1 MSKKAETAQLVLKFP
16 DASDATIARLRTLLK
31 HYTGKLITKTEC
43 IDSEDDDEDLELNAE
58 PETVTA
64 AELTLKLTDAS
75 LGYIVENILELDQ
88 FNRNVREF
96 NKTVANIEKGA

>member
-43 IDSEDDDEDLELNAE
+43 VDSEDDEEGLELNAE
-58 PETVTA
+58 PETVTT
-64 AELTLKLTDAS
+64 AELTVKLNDAAAYYFLEKILDIRTEVSIKAVTDAVKS
-75 LGYIVENILELDQ
+75 A
-88 FNRNVREF
+88 
-96 NKTVANIEKGA
+96 KKGA

>member
-1 MSKKAETAQLVLKFP
+1 MSKKTPQLVVKYP
-16 DASDATIARLRTLLK
+16 DASDAALNCLRSLLK

-43 IDSEDDDEDLELNAE
+43 VDSEDDEEGLELNSE

-88 FNRNVREF
+88 FNRNVLEF